1 MPPGPTRVW
10 TVVKQN
16 ERVILLC
23 NDVVI
28 FDVNYMTNSYRN
40 ESECR
45 QRWNV
50 DFEATRFSGGLEDY
64 YSQYTG
70 GMFYSQYTGGMF
82 YSQYTGGMFC
92 SEFAVIVLMLMYFL
106 ILGTGKNPPIF
117 ENNLQT
123 GRNITYVVFQFL
135 LTLDIA
141 ITEIG
146 RSVQLIVEEEHK
158 PEPGFASTLLQL
170 MVDSTVLGRQFK
182 LKTATRNHVQVNDQ
196 HFSSSSV

>member
-70 GMFYSQYTGGMF
+70 GMFYSQYTEGMF
-82 YSQYTGGMFC
+82 YSDFATLLLLFY
-92 SEFAVIVLMLMYFL
+92 SEFAVTVLMLMYFL
-106 ILGTGKNPPIF
+106 ILGTGKTPPIL
-117 ENNLQT
+117 EYL
-123 GRNITYVVFQFL
+123 RITYKLVEIL
-135 LTLDIA
+135 LML
-141 ITEIG
+141 
-146 RSVQLIVEEEHK
+146 S
-158 PEPGFASTLLQL
+158 
-170 MVDSTVLGRQFK
+170 
-182 LKTATRNHVQVNDQ
+182 
-196 HFSSSSV
+196 FSSS